1 MAKDTETK
9 VVAAL
14 EEKADDCI
22 RLSSGVVLRGKQA
35 PPLVL
40 VKVMAAFPRPK
51 PPVYFNETLGRDV
64 ENPDDPDY
72 QERIQAHQTES
83 TNAMMNALILLGTE
97 LVEVPKKFPKPSD
110 DAWLDEWRELG
121 MQAKPDSESWRYLT
135 WVTFKAVL
143 NEKDLAEIQKVVGR
157 LSGVP
162 ESAVKSA
169 EDFPGRNQNGRK
181 PDS

>member
-1 MAKDTETK
+1 MEIKDLETK
-9 VVAAL
+9 VVEAV
-14 EEKADDCI
+14 EGIDDDCI

-35 PPLVL
+35 PPLLL

-51 PPVYFNETLGRDV
+51 PPVYMNPTLGREV

-72 QERIQAHQTES
+72 LDRVRSNQTES

-97 LVEVPKKFPKPSD
+97 LVETPKKFPKPSD
-110 DAWLDEWRELG
+110 DSWLEEYQELG
-121 MQAKPDSESWRYLT
+121 MATKPGNKSWRYLT

-143 NEKDLAEIQKVVGR
+143 NEKDLTEIQKVVGR

-169 EDFPGRNQNGRK
+169 EDFPRS
-181 PDS
+181 D